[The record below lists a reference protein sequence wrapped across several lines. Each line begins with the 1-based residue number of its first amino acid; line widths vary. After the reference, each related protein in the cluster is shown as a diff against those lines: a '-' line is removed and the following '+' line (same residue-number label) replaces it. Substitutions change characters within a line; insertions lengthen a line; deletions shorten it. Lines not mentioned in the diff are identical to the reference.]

1 MDEVRAMSKIEVD
14 LSQKKIDFINDV
26 YQKELQHGK
35 KVALES
41 VLTENEAKELI
52 DSALWR
58 VCMMCGVDGGEHWWS
73 DFLFGVI
80 LFGKQWRAEN
90 SYSRY
95 SK

>member
-52 DSALWR
+52 DSAL
-58 VCMMCGVDGGEHWWS
+58 
-73 DFLFGVI
+73 
-80 LFGKQWRAEN
+80 
-90 SYSRY
+90 
-95 SK
+95 